1 MSGNRAPDRR
11 VLMEVRDLQVEY
23 PGSGGTLRAVNGVS
37 FDVLPGETIGI
48 VGESGCGK
56 STLARALMQLI
67 PLPGRIS
74 GGSVRFEDEEL
85 LGLDPEAMRRRRGD
99 EIAMIFQDPMT
110 ALNPVMTIGAQLI
123 EAIKVHTDLP
133 PAGLRERA
141 VELLEQVGIPD
152 PVARLGAYPLRL
164 SGGMRQRVVIAMA
177 ISCNPALLIADEP
190 TTALDVTVQAQI
202 IDLLSRLRD
211 ELSMAIILV
220 SHDLGVM
227 AGIADHILVMYA
239 GYVVEQGTVSDVLE
253 SPSHPYTIGLLRS
266 LARLDQ
272 ERPERLPA
280 IPGSAPS
287 LLELP
292 TQCPF
297 MPRCPE
303 AFDRCAQGN
312 PALAP
317 VAAHHTVACFA
328 RSSTDT
334 VASGAPDMLPASRAA
349 S

>member
-1 MSGNRAPDRR
+1 MSERR
-11 VLMEVRDLQVEY
+11 LPGAQALMEVRDLHVEY
-23 PGSGGTLRAVNGVS
+23 PGSATTLRAVNGVS

-67 PLPGRIS
+67 PPPGEIRA
-74 GGSVRFEDEEL
+74 GSVRFEGEEL
-85 LGLDPEAMRRRRGD
+85 VGLDAEAMRRRRGD
-99 EIAMIFQDPMT
+99 KMAMIFQDPMT
-110 ALNPVMTIGAQLI
+110 ALNPLLTVGAQLI
-123 EAIKVHTDLP
+123 EAIRVHNSLSHGQ
-133 PAGLRERA
+133 ARSRA
-141 VELLEQVGIPD
+141 AELLELVGIPD
-152 PVARLGAYPLRL
+152 PVARLSSYPHQM

-177 ISCNPALLIADEP
+177 ISCNPTLLIADEP

-202 IDLLSRLRD
+202 LDLLSKLRD

-239 GYVVEQGTVSDVLE
+239 GYVVEQGTVADVLS
-253 SPSHPYTIGLLRS
+253 SPSHPYTIGLLQS
-266 LARLDQ
+266 LARLDR

-287 LLELP
+287 LLEP
-292 TQCPF
+292 AIQCPF

-303 AFDRCAQGN
+303 AFDLCSQSN
-312 PALAP
+312 PALRP
-317 VAAHHTVACFA
+317 VAEGHSAACFA
-328 RSSTDT
+328 R
-334 VASGAPDMLPASRAA
+334 ASADLLERTGS
-349 S
+349 